1 MEMGMLMSEGADC
14 GDKLSGNKNKKRETQ
29 HENKTKTK
37 RDLKRMGIER
47 EG

>member
-1 MEMGMLMSEGADC
+1 
-14 GDKLSGNKNKKRETQ
+14 LSGNKNKKRETQ
-29 HENKTKTK
+29 NENKTKTK